1 MIRNEAYMPRPISR
15 AAVLAGHTPRSRYAA
30 LGTYVAAHGRDG
42 VGPVREHYL
51 ADPLDTP
58 DNTQW
63 RTEVCW
69 PLAPAGLQAN

>member
-1 MIRNEAYMPRPISR
+1 
-15 AAVLAGHTPRSRYAA
+15 VLAGHTPRSRYAA

-69 PLAPAGLQAN
+69 PLAPAGPQAN